1 MPSDAWIYIAMPLC
15 MALIGYVTKLLAIRM
30 MFEPIEFRGWGPV
43 GWQGIVPRHAAR
55 MAAIAV
61 DLMTSRL
68 LSPRDVIDR
77 LDPELIAREL
87 EEPLRETVDEI
98 VRDVMR
104 EYQPGVWEAMPRGAR
119 DLLIRRVKDDAPEVV
134 AGVLGDIRNDI
145 DQVLDL
151 KQMVVT
157 NLVRDKALL
166 NRMFQQAGAKEF
178 TFIARSGIYF
188 GFLIGCVQALA
199 WYFTHNPLLLPLFG
213 IFTGWFTDWLALK
226 MIFFPIRPRRFGPVT
241 WQGLFLAR
249 RKEVADG
256 YCQLIATELITPRH
270 LFEALL
276 KGPLSDRV
284 FVMVQRHV
292 QRAIDAQSGMARP
305 FVVLAVGSTTYQQ
318 MKTTVADR
326 VMERLPGTLSQIED
340 YTADTLDIASTMRR
354 KMDDLTDEEFLQ
366 LIRPA
371 FQADEWKLIAV
382 GAALGGAMGEAQVLL
397 LEYLHM

>member
-15 MALIGYVTKLLAIRM
+15 MALIGYVTKVLAIRM

-98 VRDVMR
+98 VLDVMR